1 MRLNGFYVDAT
12 NLIVGGCNP
21 QNVGSARMMG
31 VTYEMVGKLAER
43 WALSANLTWTDGL
56 NRVSG
61 QPLLRVAPIQANL
74 VLRYVWDENRTL
86 SLLGNYVSARP
97 DIGGVTVAA
106 YTTFGLRYDQP
117 LGDVTARVGVD
128 NIIDTT
134 YETLSGYPG
143 PRRTVYVQ
151 FGTEF

>member
-1 MRLNGFYVDAT
+1 MV
-12 NLIVGGCNP
+12 
-21 QNVGSARMMG
+21 G
-31 VTYEMVGKLAER
+31 VTYEMVGRLAER

-61 QPLLRVAPIQANL
+61 QPLPRVAPIQANL

-86 SLLGNYVSARP
+86 SLLANYVSARP
-97 DIGGVTVAA
+97 DGGVTVAA
-106 YTTFGLRYDQP
+106 YATFGLRYDQP
-117 LGDVTARVGVD
+117 LGDVTARFGAD
-128 NIIDTT
+128 NLFDTS

-151 FGTEF
+151 LGREF